1 MLSGHQA
8 DPGGELPPVLE
19 LACIP
24 DGGDYKDFLFA
35 AMVTKEGLTA
45 SL

>member
-1 MLSGHQA
+1 VRQNA
-8 DPGGELPPVLE
+8 
-19 LACIP
+19 
-24 DGGDYKDFLFA
+24 DYKDFLFA

>member
-1 MLSGHQA
+1 MPMPLLWPAVHH
-8 DPGGELPPVLE
+8 
-19 LACIP
+19 
-24 DGGDYKDFLFA
+24 DYKDFLLA